1 MDVLSFITN
10 LGFSFKNIYR
20 SWFTTL
26 LGAIFIIA
34 GLASQF
40 YFFKEAGWAMNILPI
55 VLGIMLLFAG
65 EKVHFLDRF
74 PAIIFKDKG
83 TIMGAFTLRK
93 NHVGKLIASY
103 GLALE
108 EVVQDEGESAE
119 SFLNRFYELVKQVK

>member
-10 LGFSFKNIYR
+10 LGFSFKNIYK

-74 PAIIFKDKG
+74 PAILIKADN
-83 TIMGAFTLRK
+83 TMGAFTIRK
-93 NHVGKLIASY
+93 NPTGRLIASY
-103 GLALE
+103 GLALS

-119 SFLNRFYELVKQVK
+119 QFLNRFYELVKQVK